1 VDLYLIRHA
10 EAQALGER
18 GVTEDSE
25 RPLTP
30 IGEQQSA
37 AVGKMFQRRG
47 IVLDKLISSPYVRAQ
62 QTANILLRHLQPA
75 PELETTDALVPNAK
89 PRKLAKFLRSM
100 EGERIGLVGHLPHI
114 GEWAGW
120 LIGAKKAQI
129 DFAKAGV
136 ACVACGELPGKGL
149 GTLQWLV
156 TPKWFEG

>member
-18 GVTEDSE
+18 GITQDGD

-30 IGEQQSA
+30 AGEQQAA

-47 IVLDKLISSPYVRAQ
+47 IQLDKLVASPYVRAQ
-62 QTANILLRHLQPA
+62 QTATILLRHLQPA
-75 PELETTDALVPNAK
+75 PTLETTDALLPNAK
-89 PRKLAKFLRSM
+89 PRKLSKFLRSL
-100 EGERIGLVGHLPHI
+100 EGERFGLVGHLPHI

-120 LIGAKKAQI
+120 LIGSKKVQF
-129 DFAKAGV
+129 DLAKAGV
-136 ACVACGELPGKGL
+136 AYIACGELPGKGQ
-149 GTLQWLV
+149 GTLEWLV